1 MAHGDFL
8 QDAKSCK
15 DFASICFST
24 SSCFKDNLI
33 CELSSNSHIYAD
45 RIYCSVLW
53 APNVYV
59 QMANFSVLK
68 HALNF
73 PVAQT
78 VKNVPAMQ
86 ETRVRS
92 LGWEDPLEK
101 GMAIHS
107 SILSWRIPW
116 QRSLAGY
123 SSWGCKELDV
133 AEWITHTNMSQKRQ
147 RHKCSGLV
155 LN

>member
-1 MAHGDFL
+1 MGIFDTMQSPARGL
-8 QDAKSCK
+8 KEQ
-15 DFASICFST
+15 ASTCFSCYLFLLQGQSHLWT
-24 SSCFKDNLI
+24 QLQLPPLCWQNLLFSGLQTYMFKWLI
-33 CELSSNSHIYAD
+33 L
-45 RIYCSVLW
+45 
-53 APNVYV
+53 
-59 QMANFSVLK
+59 SVLK
-68 HALNF
+68 HASNF

-107 SILSWRIPW
+107 SILSWRIPR

-133 AEWITHTNMSQKRQ
+133 AEWITHTNMPQKRQ
-147 RHKCSGLV
+147 RHKCGLV
-155 LN
+155 